1 MGVFLLVL
9 LISIALLVL
18 DILITGLI
26 RWDYERNNPSYIKYE
41 DEGTA
46 TVYVYE
52 RQGRICKYYGY
63 KFIKDEEKWCYKDS
77 LGKRGRLILIGVII
91 LITSGIGVY
100 CMRDDEAFEVFL
112 IILAVMTPLL
122 LFVIEHNS
130 VCILTA
136 RSILLKD
143 LQANG

>member
-26 RWDYERNNPSYIKYE
+26 RWDYERNNPSYIKYG
-41 DEGTA
+41 DDGTA

-63 KFIKDEEKWCYKDS
+63 KFIKDEEKWCY
-77 LGKRGRLILIGVII
+77 R
-91 LITSGIGVY
+91 
-100 CMRDDEAFEVFL
+100 
-112 IILAVMTPLL
+112 
-122 LFVIEHNS
+122 
-130 VCILTA
+130 
-136 RSILLKD
+136 
-143 LQANG
+143 